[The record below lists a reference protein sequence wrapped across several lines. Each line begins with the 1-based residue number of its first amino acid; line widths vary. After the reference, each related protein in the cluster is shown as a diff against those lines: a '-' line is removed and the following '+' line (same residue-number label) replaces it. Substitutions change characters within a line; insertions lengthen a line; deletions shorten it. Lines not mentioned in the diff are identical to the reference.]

1 MVANAADAVNAYAG
15 DRNFPNVKYAESRY
29 AGEMSILIFT
39 RRSFVQ
45 AARSSLKERQGRRTD
60 LRKDNIHDYTAEAF
74 RYYALMR
81 SGAAISND
89 PAAIE
94 DINAVDR
101 VIDSLKN
108 QPDGDISLRCLELV
122 YFTQPRSLPKR
133 GAITDR
139 TRYASMQL
147 GLSEADVYRRL
158 RRLRENL
165 AAQRGLRV
173 G

>member
-1 MVANAADAVNAYAG
+1 MAANAAGAESACAEG
-15 DRNFPNVKYAESRY
+15 RSFPNVKYAENRS
-29 AGEMSILIFT
+29 AGEMSILIFAE
-39 RRSFVQ
+39 RLFVWTV
-45 AARSSLKERQGRRTD
+45 RSSSKERRGRRAD
-60 LRKDNIHDYTAEAF
+60 LRKDNIRDYTAEAF
-74 RYYALMR
+74 RYYALIR
-81 SGAAISND
+81 SGAVISDD

-101 VIDSLKN
+101 VIDSLKDK
-108 QPDGDISLRCLELV
+108 PDGAISLRCLELV

-147 GLSEADVYRRL
+147 GLSESDVYRRL
-158 RRLRENL
+158 RRLREDL